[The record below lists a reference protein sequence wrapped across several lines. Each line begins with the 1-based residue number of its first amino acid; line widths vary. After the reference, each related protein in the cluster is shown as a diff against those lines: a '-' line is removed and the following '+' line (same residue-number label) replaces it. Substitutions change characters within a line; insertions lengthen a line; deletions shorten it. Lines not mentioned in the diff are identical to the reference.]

1 MEFHGALG
9 DVEFAGDFL
18 VGKIFEERVQDFL
31 LAAAEIGDGIG
42 FETAALTSK
51 DGIHEAR
58 KDGPRNPESA
68 VGDERQSANQLIAR
82 FRVGQETLNA
92 EAQELIAVGVGMLF
106 ADDDEARFRMAFE
119 KVGQKSAG
127 SGARGVPVN
136 HVNLRDWRL
145 KIAHVW
151 RERGFEL
158 LDDDFEWSLRQDA
171 FELAQ
176 HQGVRRQDADRQF

>member
-9 DVEFAGDFL
+9 NVEFAGDFL
-18 VGKIFEERVQDFL
+18 VGEIFEKRIQHFL

-42 FETAALTSK
+42 FEPAALAGEDGIDEAGK
-51 DGIHEAR
+51 DGA
-58 KDGPRNPESA
+58 RNPETA
-68 VGDERQSANQLIAR
+68 VGDKRQSADQLIAG
-82 FRVGQETLNA
+82 FGVSEKTLNA

-119 KVGQKSAG
+119 KIGQKSAG
-127 SGARGVPVN
+127 SRARGVPVDY
-136 HVNLRDWRL
+136 VNLRDGRL
-145 KIAHVW
+145 EIAHVW
-151 RERGFEL
+151 RERGLEL

-176 HQGVRRQDADRQF
+176 HQGMRREDANGQF